1 MYDERLI
8 RWLPVAVP
16 LLAVLL
22 LGCAYVVFTL
32 AI

>member
-8 RWLPVAVP
+8 HWLPVAVP

-22 LGCAYVVFTL
+22 LGCVYLVFTL